1 MPKVL
6 YQFNWVY
13 IVNLAHIFTL
23 NIRAHFL
30 LVSLH
35 CCLLLVLKY
44 DDFIRDYFGKHV
56 RNSPSMN
63 KLQSPRCPERFF
75 LFLVTCYISYI
86 NSYFVLISLWQ
97 QDYNRI

>member
-1 MPKVL
+1 MPKVP

-23 NIRAHFL
+23 NIRTHVL

-35 CCLLLVLKY
+35 CCLLLVIKY
-44 DDFIRDYFGKHV
+44 DDFIGDYFGKHV

-75 LFLVTCYISYI
+75 FNSCNLLYKLHKFIFCADKLVAAR
-86 NSYFVLISLWQ
+86 L
-97 QDYNRI
+97 